1 MKSKLFVAGLL
12 AGCWLGAKA
21 QVETPT
27 MGWSSWNTFSVN
39 ISEDIIKGQADAMVE
54 QGLKDVGYLY
64 INIDDGFQYGRLA
77 NGKVRIHP
85 QRFPHGLK
93 VVSDYIHSKG
103 LKAGIYSDAGD
114 CTCGSISNGDTRNTN
129 VGFYGYEQ
137 LDADYYFKEL
147 EFDFIKVDYCG
158 GNHAGLN
165 EREQYTAIH
174 DAIVATGKDVRYNL
188 CRWAYPG
195 TWCHD
200 ISTSWRTTG
209 DIYDGWPSVKG
220 IIAENLYLSA
230 YCYGGC
236 YNDMDM
242 LEVGRSMTEEED
254 KTHFGM
260 WCIMSSPLLIG
271 CNMATIKERPLA
283 LLKNTELI
291 ALNQD
296 PLGLQAYVVQH
307 IGDTYVLAKDILSLH
322 GSTRAVALYNPSD
335 REEQMCLSFSE
346 VDLGGRVKVRD
357 LFEHK
362 DLGEME
368 GSLSVAVPAHGTRIY
383 RLEAERRL
391 ERYIYEA
398 ETAFLHDYQEIYNN
412 QSVVSAI
419 YETPSSASGGASVG
433 WLGGKRSNSIEWRDV
448 WVSQEADYIVRFSA
462 ASGESRPFSVVL
474 NGEEKGNIAVMTN
487 GWATFKDYEMTL
499 HLPAGSST
507 IELYNADGWM
517 PNIDCMT
524 IERVGEN
531 TILSRQLEET
541 VSHLQVM
548 KENPLLTDRLRQSIE
563 NLLEKAAREDLTDS
577 YVKSLLAEAKN
588 IQNAVTQVIP
598 VCEDYRFWR
607 DYAQRNVDASLESTA
622 LTSFLS
628 KIARA
633 DLSLAKANTQSLASI
648 ALSSLQTAITA
659 YLKSATAMPKEGQY
673 LDMTLFVAN
682 HDFSAKDGWQGEP
695 TYRDGCGEEYN
706 KAFDMYQTLTG
717 MRPGVYTVRCN
728 ALFRTGG
735 NDGGAAYRS
744 GTEDIQAYL
753 YVNDQTAKVKSLYS
767 EPWPEASQYGS
778 VDNRNGYPHSMR
790 AAGIRFAEG
799 CYPNELACTL
809 PERGTIRF
817 GLKCDIYRGDCWC
830 CFDNF
835 ELLYQGLPDFYD
847 SLPELKASEVQND
860 TSSPDAHSYDLSGR
874 ETSIES
880 SQPGLYIVGGKKV
893 LKK

>member
-1 MKSKLFVAGLL
+1 MNLKHYLRIAGILTCGPL
-12 AGCWLGAKA
+12 CTKA
-21 QVETPT
+21 QVAPPT

-39 ISEDIIKGQADAMVE
+39 ISEDIIKGQADAMVS

-64 INIDDGFQYGRLA
+64 INIDDGFQYGRTSQ
-77 NGKVRIHP
+77 GKVRIHP

-137 LDADYYFKEL
+137 VDADYYFKEL

-165 EREQYTAIH
+165 EQEQYTAIH
-174 DAIVATGKDVRYNL
+174 NAIVNTGKDVRYNL

-209 DIYDGWPSVKG
+209 DIYDGWASVKG
-220 IIAENLYLSA
+220 ILAENLYLSA

-307 IGDTYVLAKDILSLH
+307 IGETYVLAKDILSLH
-322 GSTRAVALYNPSD
+322 GTTRAVALYNPSD
-335 REEQMCLSFSE
+335 REERMSLCFSE
-346 VDLGGRVKVRD
+346 VDLGGKVKVRD
-357 LFEHK
+357 LFEHE

-368 GSLSVAVPAHGTRIY
+368 GSLSVIVPAHGTRIY
-383 RLEAERRL
+383 KLDAQKRL

-398 ETAFLHDYQEIYNN
+398 ETAFLPDYQEIYNN
-412 QSVVSAI
+412 QSIGTAI

-433 WLGGKRSNSIEWRDV
+433 WLGGRRSNSIVWRDV
-448 WVSQEADYIVRFSA
+448 YVIEEADYTVHFAA
-462 ASGESRPFSVVL
+462 ASAENRPFNVVV
-474 NGEEKGNIAVMTN
+474 NGENAGTLSVMTN
-487 GWATFKDYEMTL
+487 GWATFKEYDMTL
-499 HLPAGSST
+499 HLKAGSNS
-507 IELYNADGWM
+507 IELYYESGWM
-517 PNIDCMT
+517 PNIDYMSL
-524 IERVGEN
+524 EKAGES
-531 TILSRQLEET
+531 TILPRRLEET
-541 VSHLQVM
+541 VKHLEAT
-548 KENPLLTDRLRQSIE
+548 KDNPLLTDRLRQNIE
-563 NLLEKAAREDLTDS
+563 TLLEKAAKESLTDS
-577 YVKSLLAEAKN
+577 QMKMIITEAKN
-588 IQNAVTQVIP
+588 LLNTIAQVIP
-598 VCEDYRFWR
+598 VCEAYRYWR
-607 DYAQRNVDASLESTA
+607 SYAARNVEASLESAA
-622 LTSFLS
+622 LSTFLS
-628 KIARA
+628 KIRSA
-633 DLSLAKANTQSLASI
+633 DAGLEKAGTQAQVNT
-648 ALSSLQTAITA
+648 ALTNLKSAITT
-659 YLKSATAMPKEGQY
+659 YLKSASAAPREGEY
-673 LDMTLFVAN
+673 LDMTLFVPGN
-682 HDFSAKDGWQGEP
+682 DFSTKDGWQGEP
-695 TYRDGCGEEYN
+695 TYRDGCGEAYN
-706 KAFDMYQTLTG
+706 RAFDVYQTLTN
-717 MRPGVYTVRCN
+717 MRPGVYTIRCN
-728 ALFRTGG
+728 ALFRTGS
-735 NDGGAAYRS
+735 NDGGAAYRA

-753 YVNDQTAKVKSLYS
+753 YLNDSTVKVKSLYS

-778 VDNRNGYPHSMR
+778 VDNRNGFPHSMR

-799 CYPNELACTL
+799 CYQNEIEYTL
-809 PERGTIRF
+809 SEKGTLRF

-835 ELLYQGLPDFYD
+835 ELLYQALPDFYD
-847 SLPELKASEVQND
+847 GFESVEGTVSMEQQEGQAYSIQGYPANKA
-860 TSSPDAHSYDLSGR
+860 GK
-874 ETSIES
+874 
-880 SQPGLYIVGGKKV
+880 GIVIRNGQKFIVK
-893 LKK
+893 